1 MFESEKDKALKEN
14 ESKNKSATK
23 SDKES
28 ALAQTDEE
36 LKLHTIIYYNTL

>member
-1 MFESEKDKALKEN
+1 MSASSKALKEN

-36 LKLHTIIYYNTL
+36 LKLYDIHTVYI